1 MFEKRMR
8 HLQRYKDIIVAFSRN
23 GLGFL
28 LKELGLSDLHL
39 IPKRLYK
46 ERNPK
51 AEQKTLG
58 ERIRLI
64 LEELGPTFIKFGQ
77 IASTRRDLFPENI
90 IQELEKLQNHV
101 PPFSYQQVYAILEQ
115 ELGSSPEQHFLDI
128 DKTPLAA
135 ASIGQ
140 VHLATLKTGE
150 RVAVKVQRPDIEN
163 KIETDFE
170 IMKEMATLAELRIEW
185 AVRYRAREVVEE
197 FAKTIRAELDYI
209 NEARNTNR
217 IAMQFSDNESVYIP
231 SVNSELTTSKVLVME
246 YIDGIKL
253 KDLTEGKVTG
263 YDKKKIAEQL
273 TRATFQQVLIDGFFH
288 ADPHPGNILVLPDEK
303 IALLDFGMVGRLT
316 EEMKQQFGTLLIALM
331 QEDTGKMVDVMLEM
345 GVAPEA
351 IDKVALKEDVD
362 LLMDKYYRVALSEIS
377 LADAIRELFEVAY
390 KHKIELSA
398 DFTLLGKTLLT
409 LEGTIEQLDP
419 ELSIVEIAEPFG
431 RKMLRE
437 RYHPKRIIQNA
448 VDQVWA
454 FSELFTSLPKQLKH
468 LSSVIKNDKIRIEI
482 VLPDLK
488 LLLKKM
494 DRISNQLSFA
504 IVLLAFSIIM
514 VGLIIG
520 SALSGQGSLIWSLP
534 AIEIGFFVAVS
545 MFIWLLYSIFK
556 SGRF

>member
-1 MFEKRMR
+1 MR

-77 IASTRRDLFPENI
+77 IASTRRDLFPEDI
-90 IQELEKLQNHV
+90 IRELEKLQNHV
-101 PPFSYQQVYAILEQ
+101 PPISYQHVHAILEQ
-115 ELGSSPEQHFLDI
+115 ELRSSPDQHFADI

-150 RVAVKVQRPDIEN
+150 RVAVKVQRPDIEK

-170 IMKEMATLAELRIEW
+170 ILKEMATLAELRMEW
-185 AVRYRAREVVEE
+185 AVHYRAREVVEE
-197 FAKTIRAELDYI
+197 FAKTISAELDYI

-217 IAMQFSDNESVYIP
+217 IAIQFSDNESVYIP
-231 SVNSELTTSKVLVME
+231 SVNSELTTSRVLVME

-253 KDLTEGKVTG
+253 KDLTEDRVTG
-263 YDKKKIAEQL
+263 YDKKKIAEHL

-288 ADPHPGNILVLPDEK
+288 ADPHPGNILILPDEK

-351 IDKVALKEDVD
+351 IDKEALKADVVV
-362 LLMDKYYRVALSEIS
+362 LMDKYYRVALSEIS

-409 LEGTIEQLDP
+409 LEGTIAQLDP
-419 ELSIVEIAEPFG
+419 ELSLVEIAEPFG

-437 RYHPKRIIQNA
+437 RYHPKRIIQNT
-448 VDQVWA
+448 VDQLWG
-454 FSELFTSLPKQLKH
+454 FSELFTSLPKQLKQ

-482 VLPDLK
+482 ALPDLK

-520 SALSGQGSLIWSLP
+520 SALAGQGSFIWSLP

-545 MFIWLLYSIFK
+545 MFVWLLYSIFK